1 MESSRVLVHIVISLF
16 LFGYLAYLQF
26 CNTRGRFNFQFKIH
40 QKITFDAFYT
50 MYISL
55 PATDEETLSVAL
67 GYTCHLVSMIAQFLD
82 LPLRYPMNSRGSRS
96 TLMDF
101 AIEKVGEKDRQ

>member
-1 MESSRVLVHIVISLF
+1 MVHIVLSLSPCGSLTYL
-16 LFGYLAYLQF
+16 LFS
-26 CNTRGRFNFQFKIH
+26 NTRGRFNFQLKIH
-40 QKITFDAFYT
+40 QKATFGAFYT
-50 MYISL
+50 MYISF
-55 PATDEETLSVAL
+55 PAMDEETLSVAL